1 MQTFIMAVDVPR
13 SVIQKLMFF
22 TAAMVIFPLF
32 TFFMVQ
38 QMTSNTIVSGGL
50 AAFMANVVLI
60 GYIIIAFMED
70 TPDEQIA
77 SKKEN

>member
-1 MQTFIMAVDVPR
+1 MAVDVPR